1 MGGVGILMMLLIG
14 VLAGWI
20 AEKFT
25 KSSHGLITNMLL
37 GILGAFV
44 GGFLA
49 NLAGIEVSGFWSVLI
64 AAIFGATILIVV
76 YRAVTGRR
84 PSY

>member
-1 MGGVGILMMLLIG
+1 MEGVGFFMMLVIG
-14 VLAGWI
+14 VIAGWV
-20 AEKFT
+20 AERFT
-25 KSSHGLITNMLL
+25 KSSHGLLTNMLL
-37 GILGAFV
+37 GIVGAFV

-64 AAIFGATILIVV
+64 AAIFGATVLIVV
-76 YRAVTGRR
+76 YRAITGRR